1 MNEKLL
7 LIEIKKDSLVL
18 LLGKKKSY
26 LVRPI
31 KFSCEFGFY
40 DLRKLIRKK
49 YGTKIKIGKEEFTVV
64 RPNIIDFL
72 KKAKRGPQIIMPKDA
87 ALILSITGCSPNW
100 KVVDAGTGS
109 GFLSMFL
116 SNLGCKVY
124 SYEKKREFYEIA
136 KKNAKNFGL
145 KNLFIKN
152 FDITKG
158 IKEKNV
164 DLVTLDL
171 QYPEKVVKYAFKAL
185 KSGGWLAV
193 YSMHI
198 EEVKKVYEELKRYDF
213 TNIKI
218 LENIQREWQSLG
230 KLTRPKNY
238 MLAHTGF
245 LTFAR
250 KM

>member
-1 MNEKLL
+1 MADK
-7 LIEIKKDSLVL
+7 IKKDNILL
-18 LLGKKKSY
+18 LLGKQKNY
-26 LVRPI
+26 LIRPI
-31 KFSCEFGFY
+31 KFSCEFGFI
-40 DLRKLIRKK
+40 DLRVLVGKS
-49 YGTKIKIGKEEFTVV
+49 YGSRIKIGKEQFTVV
-64 RPNIIDFL
+64 KPSIIDML

-87 ALILSITGCSPNW
+87 GVIISTTGCSLDW

-116 SNLGCKVY
+116 ANIGCRVY
-124 SYEKKREFYEIA
+124 SYEKKKEFYEIA
-136 KKNAKNFGL
+136 KKNANNFGL

-152 FDITKG
+152 ADITKG
-158 IKEKNV
+158 IKEKDV
-164 DLVTLDL
+164 DLVTLDM
-171 QYPEKVVKYAFKAL
+171 QYPEKAVKHAFKAL
-185 KSGGWLAV
+185 KTGGWLAV

-198 EEVKKVYEELKRYDF
+198 EEVKKVYEELKKHNF
-213 TNIKI
+213 VEIKI

>member
-1 MNEKLL
+1 MEK
-7 LIEIKKDSLVL
+7 INKDSLIL
-18 LLGKKKSY
+18 LLGRKSY
-26 LVRPI
+26 LIRPI
-31 KFSCEFGFY
+31 KFSCEFGFC
-40 DLRKLIRKK
+40 DLRKLINRK
-49 YGTKIKIGKEEFTVV
+49 YGMRVKIGKERFTVV
-64 RPNIIDFL
+64 KPNIIDFL
-72 KKAKRGPQIIMPKDA
+72 KKAKRGPQIIMPKDSGS
-87 ALILSITGCSPNW
+87 IVSITGCSPGW

-116 SNLGCKVY
+116 ANLGCTVY
-124 SYEKKREFYEIA
+124 TYERKKEFHDIA
-136 KKNAKNFGL
+136 RKNVKNFGL
-145 KNLFIKN
+145 KNVFLKN
-152 FDITKG
+152 ADITKG

-171 QYPEKVVKYAFKAL
+171 QNPEKVIKHAFKSL
-185 KSGGWLAV
+185 NSGGWLAI

-198 EEVKKVYEELKRYDF
+198 EEVKKVYEELKKYDF
-213 TNIKI
+213 VDIKI
-218 LENIQREWQSLG
+218 WENIQREWQSLG